1 EVDKEIFKLNSK
13 DMKNIPALYDLFL
26 MNPNFNFES
35 NWFKSFS
42 TNGMNNFYYYSNSYL
57 DELLYNISVE
67 FDVDK
72 SKELYQKAYETIK
85 EDIPI
90 VALFQEKQFDVYNGR
105 ILGINSANIFKTFY

>member
-1 EVDKEIFKLNSK
+1 MKDYIPIPKLH
-13 DMKNIPALYDLFL
+13 IYH
-26 MNPNFNFES
+26 
-35 NWFKSFS
+35 
-42 TNGMNNFYYYSNSYL
+42 
-57 DELLYNISVE
+57 LLYNISVE

-105 ILGINSANIFKTFY
+105 ILGINSANIFKTFYYDEIILKK